1 MAGNPL
7 LSRYE
12 KEAEQGSGSLYAEGT
27 NAYAQAGGSAQA
39 AMRQYA
45 PGGAGTP
52 TYGAQ
57 VGTPDR
63 RMTIDDVVV
72 KSGISFAILLVFA
85 AIGWNLGGIMQ
96 MFAFGSALVAFV
108 LAMVIIFKKA
118 SSPILVILYAAF
130 EGLFLGAI
138 SAWYQDFG
146 AANGNGNL
154 VLQAVTATFVVFF
167 VTLFAY
173 KSGVVRVTE
182 KSRRIFMIMIMSYMG
197 IALLSLVAALFG
209 VGGGWGF
216 YGVGPIG
223 IVISLF
229 AVGLA
234 TFSLVIDFDCIVRMT
249 EDGVEEKESWRMAFG
264 LMVSLVWLYLE
275 ILRLLAILNRN

>member
-1 MAGNPL
+1 MAGNPVL
-7 LSRYE
+7 ARFE
-12 KEAEQGSGSLYAEGT
+12 KEAEQPGSLYAEGT

-39 AMRQYA
+39 AVRQSA
-45 PGGAGTP
+45 AGTTGTP
-52 TYGAQ
+52 TYGTP

-85 AIGWNLGGIMQ
+85 VIGWNLGGVMQ
-96 MFAFGSALVAFV
+96 FFAFGSALVAFV
-108 LAMVIIFKKA
+108 LAMVISFKKT
-118 SSPILVILYAAF
+118 SSPILVILYSAF

-138 SAWYQDFG
+138 SAWYQSLG
-146 AANGNGNL
+146 EANGNGNL

-173 KSGVVRVTE
+173 KSGVIRVTE
-182 KSRRIFMIMIMSYMG
+182 KSRRIFMIMLFSYLG

-216 YGVGPIG
+216 YGVGPLG
-223 IVISLF
+223 IIISLF

-234 TFSLVIDFDCIVRMT
+234 TFSLVIDFDGIVRMT
-249 EDGVEEKESWRMAFG
+249 EYGVEEKESWRMAFG

-275 ILRLLAILNRN
+275 ILRLLAILQRD